1 MKTLAFAMLAA
12 AFCGCCTNPLR
23 EGLIAEYHLSGDA
36 VEWYCGALDDVL
48 IWNRALS
55 QSEVVDVYST
65 NAK

>member
-36 VEWYCGALDDVL
+36 VD
-48 IWNRALS
+48 S
-55 QSEVVDVYST
+55 S
-65 NAK
+65 